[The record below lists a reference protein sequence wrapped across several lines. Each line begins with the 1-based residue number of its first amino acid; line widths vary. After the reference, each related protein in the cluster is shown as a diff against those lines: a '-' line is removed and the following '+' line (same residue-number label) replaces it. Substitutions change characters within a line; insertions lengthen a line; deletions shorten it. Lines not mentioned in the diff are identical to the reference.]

1 MDVLSANE
9 GETSAGISQGAIPS
23 GTRAQPGKDN
33 HTFLVCR
40 TVRSGQVI
48 KYPGN
53 VVVMGDVHPGGE
65 VVATGHVIIMGTLK
79 GVVHAGAEGNEK
91 AVVLAFHLQPTQ
103 LRIAGY
109 IGRAPDDGDNT
120 GTGGPEMARVQDDTV
135 VIEKYQPG
143 NEKRW
148 LTQS

>member
-1 MDVLSANE
+1 MFSANE
-9 GETSAGISQGAIPS
+9 GETGVGTSQGAARPV
-23 GTRAQPGKDN
+23 TRAQPGPDN

-48 KYPGN
+48 KCPGN

-65 VVATGHVIIMGTLK
+65 IIAAGHVIIMGTLK
-79 GVVHAGAEGNEK
+79 GVVHAGAEGFEG
-91 AVVLAFHLQPTQ
+91 AVVLAFRLQPTQ

-109 IGRAPDDGDNT
+109 ISRAPDDGDST
-120 GTGGPEMARVQDDTV
+120 GAGGPEMARVQEAAV

-148 LTQS
+148 LNQA

>member
-1 MDVLSANE
+1 MFFTNE
-9 GETSAGISQGAIPS
+9 GETGVGTSQGATQS
-23 GTRAQPGKDN
+23 GIRVQPGPDN

-48 KYPGN
+48 KCHGN

-65 VVATGHVIIMGTLK
+65 IIAAGHVIIMGTLK
-79 GVVHAGAEGNEK
+79 GVVHAGAEGYEG
-91 AVVLAFHLQPTQ
+91 AVVLAFRLQPTQ

-109 IGRAPDDGDNT
+109 ISRAPDDGDYA
-120 GTGGPEMARVQDDTV
+120 GGGGPEMARVQEATV

-148 LTQS
+148 VNQA